1 MEPGQS
7 GDMVCTCLYK
17 DDIFPIIRFNT
28 HDVSKEIVGH
38 NDSGMVFKR
47 IAGFLGRSDNMIKLR
62 GINFFPHAVGRI
74 LERFEEFEGEY
85 ICIAERNSDQ
95 RDNLR
100 VLVEIEAES
109 DSEKKSA
116 YEGVLRNELGFS
128 VEVEFLTVLG
138 TAELT
143 QIEHRQ
149 KPLRLLDSRFT

>member
-1 MEPGQS
+1 M
-7 GDMVCTCLYK
+7 
-17 DDIFPIIRFNT
+17 R
-28 HDVSKEIVGH
+28 
-38 NDSGMVFKR
+38 
-47 IAGFLGRSDNMIKLR
+47 
-62 GINFFPHAVGRI
+62 
-74 LERFEEFEGEY
+74 FEGEY
-85 ICIAERNSDQ
+85 ICIAERDSDQ

-128 VEVEFLTVLG
+128 VEVEFLPVLG

>member
-1 MEPGQS
+1 MAQYGVHGSSHACDTFRNRKCGS
-7 GDMVCTCLYK
+7 GDVNHVNRC
-17 DDIFPIIRFNT
+17 I
-28 HDVSKEIVGH
+28 
-38 NDSGMVFKR
+38 
-47 IAGFLGRSDNMIKLR
+47 
-62 GINFFPHAVGRI
+62 FFPHAVGRI

-100 VLVEIEAES
+100 VLVEIEAGS

-128 VEVEFLTVLG
+128 VEVEFLPVLG